1 MIEKIDRYG
10 VKSELV
16 DRVEEYDSVFGRCT
30 KYLTKLVIVDR
41 LNGKDIISVDTR
53 NDDVN
58 EHIVEELIRI
68 LNYEVVL

>member
-1 MIEKIDRYG
+1 MIEKINRYG

-16 DRVEEYDSVFGRCT
+16 DRVEEYDSVVGRYT

-41 LNGKDIISVDTR
+41 LDGKDIISVDTR
-53 NDDVN
+53 NNDVN
-58 EHIVEELIRI
+58 GHIVEELIRI